1 MNINSLYFPY
11 PVLSNENTDYLGSLF
26 EVDYEIIEKG
36 FNSQS
41 IQVKFILDNLEI
53 EDMISKGQASMMVH
67 IECSVTSFRKIY
79 RLDKSEREIEIRID
93 SDKMRNKVE
102 ISSFI
107 ILNEDMKEYRNQ
119 SINKLIY
126 GENYVARNLERG
138 NILAAVYTQDLH
150 IDVETDDFEKISS
163 IIRVG
168 ESRDKFLE
176 VDLDGEIILVKMPK
190 KQHDQYVKFSG
201 GIYSDIIMTST
212 ILPALVYVLDMLG
225 DGRNL
230 GAYADLTWY
239 KVIESK
245 LALKDINIE
254 DINDSHSS
262 LKLAQMILESP
273 LERALDSIQT
283 EVEREEH

>member
-11 PVLSNENTDYLGSLF
+11 PVLSNENNDYLGSF
-26 EVDYEIIEKG
+26 FDVSYDMIEKG

-41 IQVKFILDNLEI
+41 IQIKFQLDDRKI
-53 EDMISKGQASMMVH
+53 EDMIEKNQASMMVH
-67 IECSVTSFRKIY
+67 IECSVTSFRKLY
-79 RLDKSEREIEIRID
+79 RLDQAENEIEIRINP
-93 SDKMRNKVE
+93 DKMRDKVE

-107 ILNEDMKEYRNQ
+107 ILNEDIEEYRND

-126 GENYVARNLERG
+126 GENYRAKNLERG
-138 NILAAVYTQDLH
+138 NILAAVYTQDLQ
-150 IDVETDDFEKISS
+150 IEVDTDDFEKISS

-168 ESRDKFLE
+168 QSKDKFLE

-190 KQHDQYVKFSG
+190 KQHEQYVKLSG
-201 GIYSDIIMTST
+201 GVYSDVIMTST

-225 DGRNL
+225 DSKNL
-230 GAYADLTWY
+230 GTYSDLTWY
-239 KVIESK
+239 RVIKSK
-245 LALKDINIE
+245 LSLKDINIE

-273 LERALDSIQT
+273 LERALDSIQI
-283 EVEREEH
+283 EVEREEN